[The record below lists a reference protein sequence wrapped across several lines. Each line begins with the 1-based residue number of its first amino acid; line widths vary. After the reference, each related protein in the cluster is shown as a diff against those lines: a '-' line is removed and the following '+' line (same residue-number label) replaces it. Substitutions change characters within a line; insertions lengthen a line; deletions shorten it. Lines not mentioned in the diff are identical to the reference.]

1 MYRNHTHLVGGLCT
15 NSDEIPEHVRVLQ
28 GVGGKGGGGGE
39 REEREGKHMND
50 DSGPKS
56 QARSTLR
63 WVFGFLF

>member
-1 MYRNHTHLVGGLCT
+1 MGGLCT
-15 NSDEIPEHVRVLQ
+15 KSDEIPEHVGVLQ
-28 GVGGKGGGGGE
+28 KGVGGKGGEGEGGGGGGGG
-39 REEREGKHMND
+39 GKGGRD